1 MSRFDLFLGVT
12 ILLGVIFFYVL
23 PLVHVIFK
31 IEQTYLFVGFLIF
44 CIYAYYDVLSKK

>member
-1 MSRFDLFLGVT
+1 MSRFNLFLGVT

-23 PLVHVIFK
+23 PLVHIIFK
-31 IEQTYLFVGFLIF
+31 ISAFYINIGFLIF